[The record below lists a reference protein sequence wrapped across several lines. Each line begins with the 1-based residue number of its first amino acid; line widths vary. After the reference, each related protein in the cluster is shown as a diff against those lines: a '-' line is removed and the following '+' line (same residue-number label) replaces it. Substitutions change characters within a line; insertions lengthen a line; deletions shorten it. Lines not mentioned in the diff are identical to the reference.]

1 MGRVEARGGIGSEV
15 GGAVGGFGALIIGD
29 EIMRGK
35 RRDVHFEKLREVFAQ
50 RGLKLDW
57 VQFLG
62 DDRALLI
69 KTLQRTLAGTDV
81 VFSFGGI
88 GATPDDHTRQAAA
101 AAAGVPLVLHPEAEA
116 LIRTRMA
123 ETNQEVTEGR
133 LNMGV
138 FPEGSRIVL
147 NPYNRIPGFS
157 YAHHHFFPG
166 FPVMAHPMLEWC
178 LERYYADLFNSLV
191 EAEASIRVWEGIEGV
206 MTPLMQEVET
216 SYPGIKVFSLPFVGS
231 AEIRRH
237 VELGVRG
244 DPTEVVPAL
253 DRLKAGVSSLGYA
266 WELLAPGPR

>member
-1 MGRVEARGGIGSEV
+1 MNGIE
-15 GGAVGGFGALIIGD
+15 GFGALIIGD

-35 RRDVHFEKLREVFAQ
+35 RRDVHFDKLREVFAA

-69 KTLQRTLAGTDV
+69 KTLQRTLAGKDV

-101 AAAGVPLVLHPEAEA
+101 AAAGVPLVLHPEAA
-116 LIRTRMA
+116 QLIRERMA
-123 ETNQEVTEGR
+123 ETGQELSEGR

-138 FPEGSRIVL
+138 FPEGSRIVP
-147 NPYNRIPGFS
+147 NTFNRIPGFS

-178 LERYYADLFNSLV
+178 LETYYADRFNSLV
-191 EAEASIRVWEGIEGV
+191 EAEAAMRVWDGIEGT
-206 MTPLMQEVET
+206 MTPLMQEAEVRF
-216 SYPGIKVFSLPFVGS
+216 PGIKVFSLPFVGS
-231 AEIRRH
+231 AELKRH

-244 DPTEVVPAL
+244 EPSQVAPAMDML
-253 DRLKAGVSSLGYA
+253 RAGVAALGYRFDD
-266 WELLAPGPR
+266 LPGDTTK

>member
-1 MGRVEARGGIGSEV
+1 M
-15 GGAVGGFGALIIGD
+15 GAVNPEREIAGFGALIIGD

-35 RRDVHFEKLREVFAQ
+35 REDRHFAKLREAFAA

-57 VQFLG
+57 VEYHG
-62 DDRALLI
+62 DDRPHLI
-69 KTLQRTLAGTDV
+69 EVLRRTLASGCA

-101 AAAGVPLVLHPEAEA
+101 AAAGVPLALHPEAER
-116 LIRTRMA
+116 LIRARMT
-123 ETNQEVTEGR
+123 ETGQEVSEGR

-138 FPEGSRIVL
+138 FPAGSRIVP

-178 LERYYADLFNSLV
+178 LDTYYAHLFHQHA
-191 EAEASIRVWEGIEGV
+191 EAEAAIRVWDGIEGT
-206 MTPLMQEVET
+206 MTPLMQETEARY
-216 SYPGIKVFSLPFVGS
+216 SGIKVFSLPTV
-231 AEIRRH
+231 ATATTRRY

-244 DPTEVVPAL
+244 APAEVEPAMQML
-253 DRLKAGVSSLGYA
+253 REGVSALGYA
-266 WELLAPGPR
+266 FDAID

>member
-1 MGRVEARGGIGSEV
+1 MGAMSGGDEP
-15 GGAVGGFGALIIGD
+15 AGFGALIIGD

-35 RRDVHFEKLREVFAQ
+35 RRDVHFDKLREVFAACS
-50 RGLKLDW
+50 LKLDW

-69 KTLQRTLAGTDV
+69 KTLQRTLAGSDV

-101 AAAGVPLVLHPEAEA
+101 AAAGVPLVLHPEAER
-116 LIRTRMA
+116 LIRERMA
-123 ETNQEVTEGR
+123 DTGQELTEGR

-138 FPEGSRIVL
+138 FPEGCRIVP
-147 NPYNRIPGFS
+147 NPYNKIPGFS

-178 LERYYADLFNSLV
+178 LQTYYADRFNSLV
-191 EAEASIRVWEGIEGV
+191 EDEASLRVWDGIEGT
-206 MTPLMQEVET
+206 MTPLMQAVEARY
-216 SYPGIKVFSLPFVGS
+216 SGIKVFSLPFVGS
-231 AEIRRH
+231 AEIKRH

-244 DPTEVVPAL
+244 EPAQVGPAMQML
-253 DRLKAGVSSLGYA
+253 REGLTQLAYRFD
-266 WELLAPGPR
+266 ELS

>member
-1 MGRVEARGGIGSEV
+1 MPEV
-15 GGAVGGFGALIIGD
+15 DGFGALIIGD

-35 RRDVHFEKLREVFAQ
+35 RRDVHFDKLREVFAEK
-50 RGLKLDW
+50 GLKLEW

-62 DDRALLI
+62 DDRAFLTR
-69 KTLQRTLAGTDV
+69 TLQRTLASRDV

-101 AAAGVPLVLHPEAEA
+101 AAAGVSLVLHPEAEQ
-116 LIRTRMA
+116 LIRDRMA
-123 ETNQEVTEGR
+123 ETGQELTEGR

-138 FPEGSRIVL
+138 FPEGSRIVP

-178 LERYYADLFNSLV
+178 LETYYADCFHSLI
-191 EAEASIRVWEGIEGV
+191 EAEASMRVWDGMEGT
-206 MTPLMQEVET
+206 MTPLMQAVEAR
-216 SYPGIKVFSLPFVGS
+216 YAGVKVFSLPFVGS
-231 AEIRRH
+231 TELKRH

-244 DPTEVVPAL
+244 DPAEVEPAMAML
-253 DRLKAGVSSLGYA
+253 RAGITALGYRFD
-266 WELLAPGPR
+266 ELDAGKSK

>member
-1 MGRVEARGGIGSEV
+1 MGTVNSDV
-15 GGAVGGFGALIIGD
+15 DGFGALIIGD

-35 RRDVHFEKLREVFAQ
+35 RRDVHFEKLREVFAA

-62 DDRALLI
+62 DDRALLVN
-69 KTLQRTLAGTDV
+69 TLQRTLAGRDV

-101 AAAGVPLVLHPEAEA
+101 AAAGVPLLLHPEAEA
-116 LIRTRMA
+116 LIRERMA

-138 FPEGSRIVL
+138 FPEGSRIVP

-157 YAHHHFFPG
+157 FAHHHFFPG
-166 FPVMAHPMLEWC
+166 FPVMAHPMLAWC
-178 LERYYADLFNSLV
+178 LDRYYADLFHQHA

-206 MTPLMQEVET
+206 MTPLMQAVELR
-216 SYPGIKVFSLPFVGS
+216 YPGIKVFSLPFVGM

-244 DPTEVVPAL
+244 EPAEVEPAMQML
-253 DRLKAGVSSLGYA
+253 RDGVSALGYA
-266 WELLAPGPR
+266 WEPQP

>member
-1 MGRVEARGGIGSEV
+1 M
-15 GGAVGGFGALIIGD
+15 GAVAITGFGALIIGD

-35 RRDVHFEKLREVFAQ
+35 RRDVHFEKLREAFAQ

-57 VQFLG
+57 VEYLG
-62 DDRALLI
+62 DDRPRMIA
-69 KTLQRTLAGTDV
+69 TLRRTLAGSDV

-101 AAAGVPLVLHPEAEA
+101 AAAGVPLVLHPEAAA
-116 LIRTRMA
+116 LIRARMA
-123 ETNQEVTEGR
+123 ETSQEVTEGR

-138 FPEGSRIVL
+138 FPEGSRIVP

-178 LERYYADLFNSLV
+178 LDTYYAHLFHQHV
-191 EAEASIRVWEGIEGV
+191 EAEAAIRVWLGIEGT
-206 MTPLMQEVET
+206 MTPLMQETEAR
-216 SYPGIKVFSLPFVGS
+216 YPGIKVFSLPFVGTP
-231 AEIRRH
+231 EIRRH

-244 DPTEVVPAL
+244 DPEQVGPAMEML
-253 DRLKAGVSSLGYA
+253 AAGVAQLGFE
-266 WELLAPGPR
+266 WGPLAAESKRGA

>member
-1 MGRVEARGGIGSEV
+1 MGTVEVTTE
-15 GGAVGGFGALIIGD
+15 VGGFGALIIGD

-35 RRDVHFEKLREVFAQ
+35 RRDVHFEKLREVFAV

-69 KTLQRTLAGTDV
+69 KTLQRTLAGSDA

-101 AAAGVPLVLHPEAEA
+101 AAADVPLLLHPEAEV
-116 LIRTRMA
+116 LIRARMA
-123 ETNQEVTEGR
+123 ETNQDVTEGR

-138 FPEGSRIVL
+138 FPEGSRIVP

-178 LERYYADLFNSLV
+178 LDNYYSALFHLHA
-191 EAEASIRVWEGIEGV
+191 EAEASIRVWEGNEGA
-206 MTPLMQEVET
+206 MTPLMQEVEAR
-216 SYPGIKVFSLPFVGS
+216 YPSLKVFSLPFVGTD
-231 AEIRRH
+231 EIKRH

-244 DPTEVVPAL
+244 APAEVGPAMDVL
-253 DRLKAGVSSLGYA
+253 RAGVTQLGFR
-266 WELLAPGPR
+266 WEPMG

>member
-1 MGRVEARGGIGSEV
+1 MGTVDKDVE
-15 GGAVGGFGALIIGD
+15 GFGALIIGD

-35 RRDVHFEKLREVFAQ
+35 RRDVHFDKLREVFAA

-62 DDRALLI
+62 DDRALMI
-69 KTLQRTLAGTDV
+69 KTLQRTLAGRDV

-101 AAAGVPLVLHPEAEA
+101 AAAGVPLVLHPEAA
-116 LIRTRMA
+116 RLIRERMA
-123 ETNQEVTEGR
+123 ETGQELSEGR

-138 FPEGSRIVL
+138 FPEGSRIVP
-147 NPYNRIPGFS
+147 NAYNRIPGFS

-178 LERYYADLFNSLV
+178 LETYYAAYFGSLV
-191 EAEASIRVWEGIEGV
+191 EDEASIRVWNGIEGV
-206 MTPLMQEVET
+206 MTPLMQEVEQRF
-216 SYPGIKVFSLPFVGS
+216 PGIKVFSLPFVGS
-231 AEIRRH
+231 DALRRH

-244 DPTEVVPAL
+244 APAEVAPAL
-253 DRLKAGVSSLGYA
+253 SALCEGVTRLGYV
-266 WELLAPGPR
+266 WESMSA